1 MGAVPLRDFFWL
13 ISLALIWGSSFA
25 AIKIAVETMP
35 SMTMVAV
42 RTLVAL
48 IVLIPIMI
56 AQGGRLPLDLL
67 SWKMALL
74 LGIFGLALPFFL
86 IGWGEQWV
94 ESSQA
99 AILMAV
105 MPIVTVTLAHFFT
118 QGDSFHWR
126 KLIGI
131 MLGFLGVLVLVGPEA
146 LKGFGV
152 QAWGQLAI
160 ASGAICY
167 AINVIVTRNLP
178 AYGML
183 IGRAVMV
190 MICGVLIS
198 VPLAIL
204 IDGFDGLMQASA
216 ESLWITLYLGVL
228 PTGLATLIYFHLV
241 EKCGA
246 SFFSYVN
253 YLNPVFGVI
262 WGALLLAEEINIEA
276 LIALIIILSG
286 IAISSRPPSSRS

>member
-1 MGAVPLRDFFWL
+1 MVAVPLRDFFWL

-56 AQGGRLPLDLL
+56 AQGGRLPVDLL
-67 SWKMALL
+67 SWKMAIL

-146 LKGFGV
+146 LKGFEV

-262 WGALLLAEEINIEA
+262 WGALLLAEEINIQA

-286 IAISSRPPSSRS
+286 IAISSRPLSSRS